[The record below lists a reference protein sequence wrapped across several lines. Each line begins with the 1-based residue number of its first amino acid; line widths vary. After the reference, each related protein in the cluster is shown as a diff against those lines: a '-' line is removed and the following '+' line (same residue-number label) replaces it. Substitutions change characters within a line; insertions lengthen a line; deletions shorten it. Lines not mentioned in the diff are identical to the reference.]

1 MPDFAVTTAFKAT
14 NQYSPV
20 VRTMGRDTKNFGNT
34 ASDAFNRASKSS
46 TLLRGKISG
55 IAGSIIKAN
64 ILMRGARAIW
74 EFGKGAV
81 DLASDLVEVQNV
93 VDTTFGG
100 MSEDVNKFSK
110 TAIRDFGIS
119 ELQAKQYTGTIGA
132 MIKSSGLS
140 GQTMTTMSKN
150 LAGLTGDFASFYN
163 LPHEQAFQKIRAGIS
178 GETEP
183 LKQIGINMN
192 VANLEA
198 FALTQGI
205 TKQYKAMTQ
214 AEKVTLR
221 YNYLLAKSKDAQG
234 DFAKTLETSYANQKR
249 VFQTMIQQTAAT
261 AMSKVLPILTQGYA
275 KLNEIMSK
283 VDAEKIGNGLKNIVS
298 NLISFF
304 KITFQVLKILRPF
317 APIIITLVS
326 AYILYSKYI
335 IIAAKA
341 QKVFQSIMGL
351 SKFKVLIIAI
361 GSLIGL
367 IMYLYKNWNKMNKT
381 GKAFIIIAAGIA
393 TVISSIIAYQK
404 IMIAIGWVKY
414 IIMMR
419 GAILKAVTTTKAWT
433 AAQWLLNAALNANP
447 IGLIIGAVMALI
459 GAIWLLYK
467 NWDAVTADFDRKILS
482 IIARF
487 NQLKLSIYGVLK
499 SIGKVSEKTFKKME
513 LDTAKSM
520 VKAVEADKKFQKIMK
535 GGIKGVPDFIKQ
547 YLPESMK
554 GQKAI
559 IESQE
564 KSVERSADVINNTI
578 SKISNFNKN
587 VTQTTQ
593 ATTVIDRRKAP
604 NETELKARK
613 IDFQGRID
621 IAGAPD
627 GTKTEGKTRGAPA
640 ILLELLGAY

>member
-93 VDTTFGG
+93 VDTTFTE
-100 MSEDVNKFSK
+100 MSKDVNNFAK

-198 FALTQGI
+198 FALTQGM

-221 YNYLLAKSKDAQG
+221 YNYLLDKSKDAQG

-249 VFQTMIQQTAAT
+249 VFQTMKEQTAAR
-261 AMSKVLPILTQGYA
+261 AMSKVLPVLTQGYA
-275 KLNEIMSK
+275 KLNEMMAKI
-283 VDAEKIGNGLKNIVS
+283 DADKIGNGLKNITEKM
-298 NLISFF
+298 ISFF
-304 KITFQVLKILRPF
+304 KITFQVLKILKPF
-317 APIIITLVS
+317 APIIITLIS
-326 AYILYSKYI
+326 GYLLYSKALV
-335 IIAAKA
+335 IASNA
-341 QKVFQSIMGL
+341 QKIFNSIMGM
-351 SKFKVLIIAI
+351 SKFKIMIILIGALIGMIIYLRKNWDKLSVKGKALIII
-361 GSLIGL
+361 LSG
-367 IMYLYKNWNKMNKT
+367 
-381 GKAFIIIAAGIA
+381 IAAAISG
-393 TVISSIIAYQK
+393 VILVQK
-404 IMIAIGWVKY
+404 IMMAVGWIKY
-414 IIMMR
+414 LIMMR
-419 GAILKAVTTTKAWT
+419 KTIWT
-433 AAQWLLNAALNANP
+433 AIKMTKLWAIAQKIMNIVLTANP
-447 IGLIIGAVMALI
+447 IGLIVVGIAALI
-459 GAIWLLYK
+459 AYI
-467 NWDAVTADFDRKILS
+467 
-482 IIARF
+482 IIAIKYWDKF
-487 NQLKLSIYGVLK
+487 GKTMLFIAGPLGWVINAIISIYK
-499 SIGKVSEKTFKKME
+499 RWDK
-513 LDTAKSM
+513 
-520 VKAVEADKKFQKIMK
+520 VKAAFTA
-535 GGIKGVPDFIKQ
+535 GGIKAALLEIGKALLDSLLHPIQKILEVFAKIPGVGKFAQAGADKLKAFRETYLGAVKEAAGVIDKTNRNTQSALIRNMVKTPLPD
-547 YLPESMK
+547 
-554 GQKAI
+554 
-559 IESQE
+559 
-564 KSVERSADVINNTI
+564 
-578 SKISNFNKN
+578 
-587 VTQTTQ
+587 QTTQ
-593 ATTVIDRRKAP
+593 RRAP
-604 NETELKARK
+604 NETEARARR

-621 IAGAPD
+621 IANAPE
-627 GTKTEGKTRGAPA
+627 GTQVQSQTRGAPA
-640 ILLELLGAY
+640 ILLQLLGAQ